1 VAQLF
6 SLGHMTLTKTMK
18 LKYLAIMLCLS
29 VLPCVAQAQTNSSAR
44 FTDYP
49 ILDKDVHLMV
59 RVINDVSA
67 DDASEF
73 PVYILLLPH
82 NPVIFKT
89 FDSKDMERV
98 IRDCLAPGSVLYF
111 NGTPGIVRPTDAQ
124 VLSLKDFCKSV
135 GITLVL

>member
-1 VAQLF
+1 MKTITLI
-6 SLGHMTLTKTMK
+6 LLCITLTTAAAWAK
-18 LKYLAIMLCLS
+18 
-29 VLPCVAQAQTNSSAR
+29 
-44 FTDYP
+44 DYP
-49 ILDKDVHLMV
+49 VLDKDVHLAV
-59 RVINDVSA
+59 REIFDGSA
-67 DDASEF
+67 AERS
-73 PVYILLLPH
+73 PLYVLLLPDH